1 MAAPPLGKCMVLPLF
16 LLLVYVGYGFRIRD
30 IGQAG
35 SIEHGE
41 CPLGSGKCPGETGG
55 QVTFNSLK
63 KRIESVGGTRGR
75 IVSGSA
81 RQPPVEVED
90 GGEEERVSEQGKSRS
105 RILSKMAES
114 EGRDSAQ
121 REDDD
126 SEDEKDGIVEENGSD
141 ETEEVTID
149 DDTEDDD
156 KGNESEEVLKNQE
169 TVKREIKWSFH
180 EVRKGEEPSN
190 KENDHDKATA
200 IHKHI
205 DGNTVSTKSEE
216 ELKNDDKEESE
227 ESEDR
232 DESPKDEDDTDEAS
246 VEEKKKEEK
255 PVRKLEKVR
264 LADKAKVK
272 PTEAPVVRSV
282 EEETE
287 KQEPAKM
294 VDTPRN
300 VIVKPKI
307 EKEKPKPIKPTP
319 PKVEEK
325 KIKVPKPAPTEDKKI
340 KEQEVV
346 VESNKEKEKPVKE
359 SAPEK
364 LEEKPITK
372 KKSKL
377 EGEAQEK
384 EKKKSKE
391 KPKESE
397 KVNPAKEKGKSKEK
411 LEDEPKDK
419 TEAKIQKAEVTVNK
433 ESEPNKKK
441 PDQSKKYQEGSISLI
456 ELNEMILHVPN
467 FVPNFAAVEDP
478 VCQQHG
484 KIFLR
489 QLRGRKLWAL
499 QMLDSGGKIPSGLLR
514 GNVNQFGDF
523 DQCLGISSK
532 IRLDNKQTL
541 RIQGKYCLAAVDIQ
555 ATIPE
560 TKVPVHLMQSR
571 GFLRGSLKD
580 SGHFVPRFT
589 TINWALCVPSACSAA
604 DTRSAIEAGLS
615 HLNETSGVKFV
626 VDVNPDM
633 CYIQEKSQSYSKET
647 IGVLYFYAMIVC
659 LVLIA
664 TVRDYIVVS
673 EKASYSERIIMAFS
687 LRRTL
692 KSLMKPI
699 SPHSGD
705 ISCIHG
711 IRALATIALYVGH
724 KMIPT
729 VGMPYTNR
737 IVLTEIANNPVSSLL
752 RVSLVY
758 TDSFLLLS
766 GVLTAFHMAR
776 ESTKRG
782 EIRWFCRFIARI
794 IRLTPSLVVVIFW
807 YAYVMEHTGSGPQ
820 WNNIITPNADLCKK
834 NSWTNF
840 FYIQNFFPFEEMCA
854 THTHQLALDMQLS
867 LLSPGLVFF
876 LLVKPIIGILLI
888 FFFLQVSATLRYFAT
903 ANNNLSLV
911 IFHGMTAKHLYKTA
925 NLTYAVSLHRAT
937 PYLFGISLGVLLQ
950 YTGKNIK
957 IYKIFVIFGWITTAL
972 LAAWSLFSPWKMA
985 RRDYVY
991 NVEEAAHYAVIGPV
1005 SWALGVCWVIFACFT
1020 DHGSFINK
1028 FLSNYWLV
1036 LFSRIS
1042 YSVYLTQF
1050 AVFFY
1055 NVATTRYS
1063 SEFHVLKVVDP
1074 FEILTVISIS
1084 VILTLFLDIPTQ
1096 EIKKVLMESTD
1107 VSQSSK
1113 SQSPLEPKT
1122 LKPGSRKP
1130 SKTPEPQEYEENASW
1145 KMGQIE
1151 ADYSEEEDSHWIR
1164 SRKPNGKQRVFIRRN
1179 SRDDDG
1185 YRPWGMKREETL
1197 DRRRSSS
1204 IQRTLHIDPDTR
1216 VREPTPS
1223 RHAEDTRRERRSSS
1237 RAPDPSMKISHRPE
1251 DRRSPRRDRSTS
1263 RLSDLGF
1270 YREPESPVPP
1280 RPPKPEI
1287 RGRSPRLR
1295 RTPVRLISSGSEEE
1309 PKKLRGK
1316 SPRRPVERPKVSDEE
1331 DWEQE
1336 LRIRRQ
1342 KFKERMASTER
1353 QELKTERDES
1363 TDVSRRSS
1371 AEGKI
1376 ALLQG
1381 PTGTRVMDA
1390 WTVSKGPRVS
1400 VASSQ
1405 EPTDT
1410 EEESRYIRDFEDEPI
1425 PERRGSLDSLEKAEI
1440 DFSFRS
1446 DVKTKTLMDLRQIS
1460 VEDEGCEQ
1468 RGEVVGEMTP
1478 VATGKLFKRE
1488 SIIKSQASEEDPE
1501 YLLPERPKLVEQEQE
1516 HPFKKAWQM
1525 QKSRSEEDGPSAFVF
1540 KEVRPQPEAEQ
1551 GGNEDSKSANDSEGH
1566 KSTCAGPTEQTFHLI
1581 VEDVDSGH
1589 WQRSGRSEGSRSSVT
1604 GSSVTG
1610 SSEDIEMEIGE
1621 EEVESSRQS
1630 RNEPEDYSRVS
1641 TRSNGTESLQLD
1653 WPSEDDQFE
1662 RYRRQRREFE
1672 AWEQENEGT

>member
-1 MAAPPLGKCMVLPLF
+1 MAAPPLGKCMILPLF

-30 IGQAG
+30 IGPAG
-35 SIEHGE
+35 SIEHAE
-41 CPLGSGKCPGETGG
+41 CPIGSGKCTDTGG
-55 QVTFNSLK
+55 QVTFSSLK
-63 KRIESVGGTRGR
+63 KRVESVVGTRGR
-75 IVSGSA
+75 GASGSA
-81 RQPPVEVED
+81 RQPPVEVDDSEED
-90 GGEEERVSEQGKSRS
+90 VRILEQGKSRLIVSQGAKVGGDES
-105 RILSKMAES
+105 R
-114 EGRDSAQ
+114 GRG
-121 REDDD
+121 DD
-126 SEDEKDGIVEENGSD
+126 SEDEEDGVVVEDASD

-149 DDTEDDD
+149 DDDDD
-156 KGNESEEVLKNQE
+156 DDDDGNGSEDAEETQE
-169 TVKREIKWSFH
+169 TGKRDIKWSFR
-180 EVRKGEEPSN
+180 EVRRDQKARDD
-190 KENDHDKATA
+190 ENDGRGKGGHGESDEKLV
-200 IHKHI
+200 
-205 DGNTVSTKSEE
+205 GGSEG
-216 ELKNDDKEESE
+216 
-227 ESEDR
+227 SEDG
-232 DESPKDEDDTDEAS
+232 DESPKGEDDGTEETT
-246 VEEKKKEEK
+246 VEEEEK

-264 LADKAKVK
+264 LADKVRVRPGDTAGGKSVEGDGEGKKGVEKPDAPRNAVVKPKVEKEKVK
-272 PTEAPVVRSV
+272 PL
-282 EEETE
+282 
-287 KQEPAKM
+287 
-294 VDTPRN
+294 
-300 VIVKPKI
+300 
-307 EKEKPKPIKPTP
+307 
-319 PKVEEK
+319 KVEEK
-325 KIKVPKPAPTEDKKI
+325 KLKAPKPPPLEGEKNGVEEVEIVEEVPEKK
-340 KEQEVV
+340 V
-346 VESNKEKEKPVKE
+346 KPVKE
-359 SAPEK
+359 SVVEKPEK
-364 LEEKPITK
+364 
-372 KKSKL
+372 KS
-377 EGEAQEK
+377 GTR
-384 EKKKSKE
+384 
-391 KPKESE
+391 
-397 KVNPAKEKGKSKEK
+397 EKGKSKGEGEAQDRKKKPKEK
-411 LEDEPKDK
+411 VKESEKATPAKDQPKSREKPKEKSKDK
-419 TEAKIQKAEVTVNK
+419 PESKIQKSDVT
-433 ESEPNKKK
+433 NKKK
-441 PDQSKKYQEGSISLI
+441 PVQSGKHQEGSLPLI
-456 ELNEMILHVPN
+456 EFNKMILQLPN
-467 FVPNFAAVEDP
+467 FVPNFTAVEDP
-478 VCQQHG
+478 ICQQHG

-560 TKVPVHLMQSR
+560 TRVPVHLMQSR
-571 GFLRGSLKD
+571 GFLRGSMKD

-589 TINWALCVPSACSAA
+589 TINWGICVPSACSAA
-604 DTRSAIEAGLS
+604 DARSALEAGLS
-615 HLNETSGVKFV
+615 HLNESSGVKFAI
-626 VDVNPDM
+626 DVNPDM
-633 CYIQEKSQSYSKET
+633 CYIQEKSPSYSKET
-647 IGVLYFYAMIVC
+647 IAVLYFYAMIVC

-673 EKASYSERIIMAFS
+673 EKASYSERIIMSFS
-687 LRRTL
+687 LRKTL
-692 KSLMKPI
+692 KSLMQPI
-699 SPHSGD
+699 SSNSGD

-711 IRALATIALYVGH
+711 IRSLATMALYVGH

-729 VGMPYTNR
+729 AGIPYTNR
-737 IVLTEIANNPVSSLL
+737 IVFTEIANNPASSLL

-782 EIRWFCRFIARI
+782 EIRWFCRFIARV
-794 IRLTPSLVVVIFW
+794 IRLTPPLLVVIFW

-820 WNNIITPNADLCKK
+820 WNNIITPNADLCKQ

-867 LLSPGLVFF
+867 LLSAGLVFF

-888 FFFLQVSATLRYFAT
+888 FFFLQVSATFRYFAT
-903 ANNNLSLV
+903 VNNNLSLV

-957 IYKIFVIFGWITTAL
+957 IYKIFVVFGWITAAL

-991 NVEEAAHYAVIGPV
+991 NVEESAHYAVIGPV
-1005 SWALGVCWVIFACFT
+1005 SWALAVCWVIFACFT
-1020 DHGSFINK
+1020 DHGGFINT

-1074 FEILTVISIS
+1074 YEILIVISVS

-1096 EIKKVLMESTD
+1096 EIKKVLMESTSS
-1107 VSQSSK
+1107 SQSSK
-1113 SQSPLEPKT
+1113 SHPPTESEIS
-1122 LKPGSRKP
+1122 KPAMGKP
-1130 SKTPEPQEYEENASW
+1130 SPTPEPREYEGSAAW
-1145 KMGQIE
+1145 KRGQIE
-1151 ADYSEEEDSHWIR
+1151 ADYSEEDDSQWIR
-1164 SRKPNGKQRVFIRRN
+1164 SRKSNGKQRVFVRRN

-1185 YRPWGMKREETL
+1185 YRPWGVKRDEVHE
-1197 DRRRSSS
+1197 RRRSNSA
-1204 IQRTLHIDPDTR
+1204 QRTLYIDPDPR
-1216 VREPTPS
+1216 PREPTPS
-1223 RHAEDTRRERRSSS
+1223 RHSEDARRERRSSS
-1237 RAPDPSMKISHRPE
+1237 RAPDPSKAPHRPE

-1263 RLSDLGF
+1263 RLSDRGL
-1270 YREPESPVPP
+1270 YRESEPPVPP
-1280 RPPKPEI
+1280 RPPKPEV
-1287 RGRSPRLR
+1287 RGKSPRLR

-1309 PKKLRGK
+1309 PKKFRGK
-1316 SPRRPVERPKVSDEE
+1316 SPRRPVERPRVSDEE

-1342 KFKERMASTER
+1342 KFRERMSSTER
-1353 QELKTERDES
+1353 QESKTEREES

-1405 EPTDT
+1405 ELTDT
-1410 EEESRYIRDFEDEPI
+1410 EEETRYIQDFEDEPI
-1425 PERRGSLDSLEKAEI
+1425 PERRGSLDSLEKADI

-1460 VEDEGCEQ
+1460 VEDENCEQ
-1468 RGEVVGEMTP
+1468 RGNVGEMTP

-1540 KEVRPQPEAEQ
+1540 KEVKTQAEVEQ
-1551 GGNEDSKSANDSEGH
+1551 GANEASKSGNDGEGH
-1566 KSTCAGPTEQTFHLI
+1566 KSTRIGPSEQTFHLI

-1589 WQRSGRSEGSRSSVT
+1589 WQRSGRSEGSRSDDT
-1604 GSSVTG
+1604 
-1610 SSEDIEMEIGE
+1610 
-1621 EEVESSRQS
+1621 
-1630 RNEPEDYSRVS
+1630 SRVS
-1641 TRSNGTESLQLD
+1641 TRSNGTDSPQLD
-1653 WPSEDDQFE
+1653 WQSEDDQFE
-1662 RYRRQRREFE
+1662 RHRRQRREFE
-1672 AWEQENEGT
+1672 AWDPDTDGT